1 MDYPPPYIFFLW
13 CGLILLPEAIIALFL
28 KSETLKRIERTGWTI
43 AGINVARNE
52 SVAEHT
58 WGVSFLSWLITS
70 NLLKA
75 GDALDTGKVMTMAIL
90 HDLSESRISD
100 IPYSAVS
107 LGGPEMKDGK
117 RAAEFAAIEA
127 IFDSHD
133 HLHQEAKSILSEY
146 EERKSLESRIVH
158 GADILDMLFHA
169 ISLERNGVNPKLV
182 DQFFKSSKDKLAA
195 LNIRL
200 LDEIYS
206 GLESEHNRNMN

>member
-1 MDYPPPYIFFLW
+1 M
-13 CGLILLPEAIIALFL
+13 LPEAIIALFL

-43 AGINVARNE
+43 AGINVSRTE

-58 WGVSFLSWLITS
+58 WGVSFLSWLIAL

-75 GDALDTGKVMTMAIL
+75 GDTLDTGKVMTMAVL

-107 LGGPEMKDGK
+107 LGGPAMKDGK
-117 RAAEFAAIEA
+117 RVAELAAIDA
-127 IFDSHD
+127 IFESHN
-133 HLHQEAKSILSEY
+133 HLHHEAKSILSEY
-146 EERKSLESRIVH
+146 DERISLESRIVH

-169 ISLERNGVNPKLV
+169 ISLERNGVDSKLL
-182 DQFFKSSKDKLAA
+182 DQFFKSSKDKLAS

-200 LDEIYS
+200 LDEIFS
-206 GLESEHNRNMN
+206 SLESEHSRNMT